1 MSNTSELMKHFK
13 KIDNSTMSCNLCDK
27 HIKTSGNSSLATMAN
42 HINSHSNK
50 NRLNSNKIN
59 NNASHTLETPT
70 KSMRLKR
77 SQLTQMN
84 MSSAAAAPARM
95 SSYSNDED
103 AKILNAILYY
113 MCIDDKPFNT
123 IHCKGF
129 KYLMKEL
136 APNYKIPSEKTIE
149 RRLDEKYD
157 VIVKNFKQQ
166 LNETLYVTIGIDTW
180 SEAVPCKSFLLVT
193 VHFIAS
199 ATKKLE
205 SGTIELIE
213 LSEYTV
219 DYITSALRNTLN
231 KWGISKVATVVINT
245 ESNIVFKTV
254 AQFFNPTQ
262 CIICFVHIIDLVA
275 ENSMKNCEGLS
286 DIIDKVR
293 LTVKFIKDST
303 DINNE
308 LHQRQVNLGKTEIKK
323 LILDIDFIV
332 RWNITFHMIERF
344 IELWTVINVLLINHK
359 TPDIKV
365 PTDDELNMLKE
376 IVVLLRPL
384 ACMAEECSAENY
396 IIISKI
402 IPLINCALI
411 EYKKTTQTMELSM
424 KLKETI
430 LKELQSIFGQIQSI
444 DSISIAT
451 ILDPRF
457 KTIHFQN
464 TQTLANIMYQLRGC
478 INNSNQNELSS
489 VSSSHE
495 SNTEQDKTKYN
506 LWNHHKFLAHEHKD
520 ELTLYLAMP
529 ISSFN
534 DDPFEKWESMKI
546 QFPSLYKITRRYLSI
561 VATPVPAKRLFSK
574 TRKMIQSEDQLTVER
589 LNKLS
594 FLNSV
599 DKRYWSQ

>member
-136 APNYKIPSEKTIE
+136 APNCKIPSEKTIK

-157 VIVKNFKQQ
+157 VIVKIFKQQ
-166 LNETLYVTIGIDTW
+166 LNETLHVTISIDTW
-180 SEAVPCKSFLLVT
+180 SEAVSCKSFLRVT

-199 ATKKLE
+199 GKDSKKLE
-205 SGTIELIE
+205 SGNIELIE

-219 DYITSALRNTLN
+219 DYIASALSNALKT
-231 KWGISKVATVVINT
+231 WCIDISKVVAVITNH
-245 ESNIVFKTV
+245 ESNIVKAV
-254 AQFFNPTQ
+254 TQ
-262 CIICFVHIIDLVA
+262 IFGQYKHITCFAHTINLVA
-275 ENSMKNCEGLS
+275 KNSMKNCEGLS

-293 LTVKFIKDST
+293 LVVKFIKNST

-308 LHQRQVNLGKTEIKK
+308 LHQRQVDLGTSKTEIKK
-323 LILDIDFIV
+323 LILDIDL
-332 RWNITFHMIERF
+332 RWNSTFYMIERF
-344 IELWTVINVLLINHK
+344 IELWTVIYVLLINHK

-384 ACMAEECSAENY
+384 AFMAKECSAENY
-396 IIISKI
+396 IVISKI

-411 EYKKTTQTMELSM
+411 EYKKTTQMMELSM

-430 LKELQSIFGQIQSI
+430 LKELQSRFGQIEFSH
-444 DSISIAT
+444 SFSIAT

-457 KTIHFQN
+457 KIIHFQN
-464 TQTLANIMYQLRGC
+464 TQALANAMY
-478 INNSNQNELSS
+478 
-489 VSSSHE
+489 
-495 SNTEQDKTKYN
+495 
-506 LWNHHKFLAHEHKD
+506 
-520 ELTLYLAMP
+520 
-529 ISSFN
+529 
-534 DDPFEKWESMKI
+534 
-546 QFPSLYKITRRYLSI
+546 
-561 VATPVPAKRLFSK
+561 
-574 TRKMIQSEDQLTVER
+574 
-589 LNKLS
+589 
-594 FLNSV
+594 
-599 DKRYWSQ
+599 